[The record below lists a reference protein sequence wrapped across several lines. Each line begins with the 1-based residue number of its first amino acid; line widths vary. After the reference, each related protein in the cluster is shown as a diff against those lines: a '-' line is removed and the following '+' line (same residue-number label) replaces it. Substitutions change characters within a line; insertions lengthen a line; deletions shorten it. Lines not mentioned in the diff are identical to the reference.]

1 MMKTKELMSQVKHI
15 DIVIE
20 DLQKLS
26 SLDENFIYE
35 IESKAGFEYNIDMM
49 VDVSVDAM
57 QSWKK
62 VLQVSIDSEVRS
74 NEITFKELRELSG
87 MNKTEFAKYFNIP
100 YRSVQNWEL
109 GLRPCPSYLLE
120 LMVYKLN
127 NEKAKGEV

>member
-1 MMKTKELMSQVKHI
+1 MEAKDLMSPIKHI
-15 DIVIE
+15 DIVME

-26 SLDENFIYE
+26 SLDEDFIYE
-35 IESKAGFEYNIDMM
+35 IESKAGFEYNIDMI

-62 VLQVSIDSEVRS
+62 ILQGRIENDMCC
-74 NEITFKELRELSG
+74 NQITFKELRELSG

-109 GLRPCPSYLLE
+109 GLRPCPPYLLE
-120 LMVYKLN
+120 LMEYKLN
-127 NEKAKGEV
+127 IEKAKGEV